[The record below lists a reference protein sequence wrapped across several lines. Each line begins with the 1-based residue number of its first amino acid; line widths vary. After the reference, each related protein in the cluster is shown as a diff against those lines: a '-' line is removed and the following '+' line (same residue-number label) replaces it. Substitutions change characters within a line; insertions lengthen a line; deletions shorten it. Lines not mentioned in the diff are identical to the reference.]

1 MEGDEGEGTEL
12 TRAVSDDHVVDVA
25 ENRVAMNTNAFEIMD
40 DLMIKA
46 IPLFEAYKLEHG
58 GARPTFSGAS
68 LPEMTDFAVEYA
80 WKMQRNHFD
89 GTDCDAVGRVG
100 SVDLTSEL
108 LVTTLQLYSD
118 HAKNFDLIESEYHML
133 SHYILAFPTFTDVS
147 VKVLTLKTLE
157 YVCTGLTAGA
167 NSLMPLQ
174 VFTEVFVSEC
184 KILLRMASS
193 VVDDDLDFVLA
204 ALVMTGQD
212 LQMLRDTLVKL
223 LEFEEILHHIMLEC
237 GLLGSK
243 IDDILGI
250 LITWLAKCG
259 NDGGVP
265 PVVTKM
271 DPIYVCFCSI
281 LKLSSSAIIR
291 DSSPTSLLTAGIM
304 HLGDSAAQAALDVF
318 DAIIAKSYDDLLR
331 EDMICLLDLVDRFS
345 AVAEPILYNGI
356 GGEMTGSTI
365 DPQFIT
371 RQATVL
377 DMIKSILPSNPLSQ
391 ELFRKCGGFECLVC
405 IIFRLRDS
413 YTKLIR
419 RMR

>member
-1 MEGDEGEGTEL
+1 M
-12 TRAVSDDHVVDVA
+12 
-25 ENRVAMNTNAFEIMD
+25 
-40 DLMIKA
+40 
-46 IPLFEAYKLEHG
+46 LE
-58 GARPTFSGAS
+58 PVCVKTLIWLSWLS
-68 LPEMTDFAVEYA
+68 KYLAVEYA
-80 WKMQRNHFD
+80 WKMQRSHFD

-167 NSLMPLQ
+167 NSLMPLR
-174 VFTEVFVSEC
+174 VVTEVFVSEC
-184 KILLRMASS
+184 KFLLRMASS
-193 VVDDDLDFVLA
+193 VVDDDSDFVLA
-204 ALVMTGQD
+204 ALAVTGQD

-223 LEFEEILHHIMLEC
+223 LEFDENLHHIMLEC

-265 PVVTKM
+265 PVMTQM

-281 LKLSSSAIIR
+281 LKLVARQPGVRTVHNNFSSSAIIR
-291 DSSPTSLLTAGIM
+291 DSSLTSLLTAGIM

-318 DAIIAKSYDDLLR
+318 DAIMAKSYDDLLR